1 MIVTP
6 HGVAAVWDMLR
17 AMPPFSRWNLPPAE
31 EVEFRTPQRSDVLGE
46 WTKWEGGHHI
56 VTISSKS
63 HGHLLTLIQTVA
75 HEMLHAY
82 QDIKGTSNRAQHN
95 AEFKRLA
102 AQVCR
107 ALGFDE
113 KAF

>member
-1 MIVTP
+1 
-6 HGVAAVWDMLR
+6 MLR
-17 AMPPFSRWNLPPAE
+17 SFPPFSRWNLPPAD
-31 EVEFRTPQRSDVLGE
+31 EVEIRTPQRSDVLGE
-46 WTKWEGGHHI
+46 WSKWEGGHHI
-56 VTISSKS
+56 ITISSKS
-63 HGHLLTLIQTVA
+63 HGHLITLIQTVA
-75 HEMLHAY
+75 HEMIHAY

-107 ALGFDE
+107 VLGFDE

>member
-1 MIVTP
+1 
-6 HGVAAVWDMLR
+6 MLR
-17 AMPPFSRWNLPPAE
+17 SFPPFSRWNLPPAD
-31 EVEFRTPQRSDVLGE
+31 EVEIRTPQRSDVLGE
-46 WTKWEGGHHI
+46 WSKWEGGHHI
-56 VTISSKS
+56 ITISSKS
-63 HGHLLTLIQTVA
+63 HGHLITLIQTVA
-75 HEMLHAY
+75 HEMIHAY